1 MKSIVQQHFWE
12 SRPYASEHV
21 TVELLKVKCLPVL
34 LHGLDVYSLT
44 KAQIKSLD
52 YAVSFCYRKIFNV
65 KSNDNVRLC
74 MDTLTVMT
82 IADFIF
88 CESKTVIVFGYCIYC
103 MDMFKGTLHSKLT
116 LGFS

>member
-1 MKSIVQQHFWE
+1 
-12 SRPYASEHV
+12 
-21 TVELLKVKCLPVL
+21 
-34 LHGLDVYSLT
+34 
-44 KAQIKSLD
+44 
-52 YAVSFCYRKIFNV
+52 
-65 KSNDNVRLC
+65 